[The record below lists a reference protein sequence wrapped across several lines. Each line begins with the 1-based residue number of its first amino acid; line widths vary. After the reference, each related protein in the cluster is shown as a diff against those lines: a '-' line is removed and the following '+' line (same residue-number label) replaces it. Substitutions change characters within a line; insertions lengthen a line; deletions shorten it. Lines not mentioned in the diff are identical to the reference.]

1 VVLPVTR
8 EKVSARLGAGV
19 DKTGRIEEA
28 RIPVAAEAIKLF
40 AHLAVLNGAHNTMVL
55 ATSAVRDAE
64 NGSVLVEEVRK
75 KAGLTMRLISG
86 EEEAVLGFRGAISA
100 LNPGFPR
107 EAPALVVDLGGGS
120 VQLILGDTEAG
131 SEKQVSLPLGS
142 NRLSERYV
150 EHDPPEPE
158 ELEAL
163 REGVLKALPE
173 WNLPEETAVVA
184 IGGSA
189 RAILKLTRD
198 HPTVKRLEQL
208 IAEISMNS
216 SALAQKKG
224 LAPGR
229 AWVLPAA
236 ITTLTAVLEHFGKP
250 SLTVARGGI
259 REGAILTMD
268 DEARNE
274 ENRMEEI

>member
-1 VVLPVTR
+1 
-8 EKVSARLGAGV
+8 
-19 DKTGRIEEA
+19 
-28 RIPVAAEAIKLF
+28 
-40 AHLAVLNGAHNTMVL
+40 
-55 ATSAVRDAE
+55 
-64 NGSVLVEEVRK
+64 
-75 KAGLTMRLISG
+75 
-86 EEEAVLGFRGAISA
+86 
-100 LNPGFPR
+100 
-107 EAPALVVDLGGGS
+107 
-120 VQLILGDTEAG
+120 VQLILGDIQAV

-142 NRLSERYV
+142 KRLTERYV

-158 ELEAL
+158 ELETL

-229 AWVLPAA
+229 ARVLPAA

-250 SLTVARGGI
+250 SPTVARGGI
-259 REGAILTMD
+259 REGAILAMD
-268 DEARNE
+268 DEARNK